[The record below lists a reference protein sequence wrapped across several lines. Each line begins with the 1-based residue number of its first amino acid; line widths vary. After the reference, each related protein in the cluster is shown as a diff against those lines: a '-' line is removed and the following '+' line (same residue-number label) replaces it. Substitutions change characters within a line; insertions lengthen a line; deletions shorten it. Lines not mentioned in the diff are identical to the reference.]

1 MSGKSD
7 FPSLL
12 QYGITTTSLSWHL
25 LEAKPAGYCR
35 IYYVKNRAVRYEDE
49 FGAVNLNP
57 GTLYVLPS
65 TLPYQAGL
73 TGDEPFECTFLHVD
87 FFPHSVTRLVEIPVE
102 NNGMLHHYLTAIEK
116 CVYLRDREMVSAL
129 TAALNLILSR
139 TPYFNHPSPF
149 MHDMLLYI
157 SAHLSEDISVK
168 KLSEITKYHPNY
180 FIGLFKSE
188 SGLTPHQYILRLRMQ
203 KARTLLLD
211 GERVAEASAEVGYSD
226 AASFARAFRAVYGIS
241 PQKCSKRN
249 DLVP

>member
-1 MSGKSD
+1 MNGKSD

-25 LEAKPAGYCR
+25 WEEKPAGYCR
-35 IYYVKNRAVRYEDE
+35 IYYAKNLAVRYEDE
-49 FGAVNLNP
+49 FGEVDLKSQ
-57 GTLYVLPS
+57 TLYVLPS
-65 TLPYQAGL
+65 ALPYQARLIG
-73 TGDEPFECTFLHVD
+73 GEPFECTFLHVD

-102 NNGMLHHYLTAIEK
+102 ENGMLYHYLTAIEK

-129 TAALNLILSR
+129 TAALNRILSR

-149 MHDMLLYI
+149 MHEMLLYI
-157 SAHLSEDISVK
+157 SAHLSEEITVK

-203 KARTLLLD
+203 KARALLL
-211 GERVAEASAEVGYSD
+211 GGARVAEASAEVGYSD

-241 PQKCSKRN
+241 PQQCAKRS
-249 DLVP
+249 DLMP